1 MQDQVLML
9 RELGMPKKK
18 KKHILHSQTIFYHFQ
33 KKKLYLFY
41 QFILQLTL
49 YLNFYF
55 EIKLNKI
62 I

>member
-18 KKHILHSQTIFYHFQ
+18 KKHILNSQTIFYHFQ

-55 EIKLNKI
+55 
-62 I
+62 